1 MTTLDRSVPAALGS
15 EQTGAAGHDRV
26 RVITAEDGAPGV
38 RRGLSELWRYR
49 ELVLSMALREL
60 RVRYRQ
66 STLGPIWALLQPL
79 ALMVLFSLFL
89 GRFAKLPSHGIP
101 YPIFYYAALVP
112 WSFAAAALSV
122 TASSLIVNAALINKV
137 YFPREIFPLVGMLV
151 AAADLGFASVGLVGM
166 MLYFQTPLT
175 ANLFYLPLLFAGQF
189 LFCLACGL
197 LLSGVSVYLRDI
209 RHALPFLTQV
219 WMYSSP
225 VLYSLESVPARF
237 VLPYMVMNPLAIY
250 MDGYRRV
257 LLQGQAPQLPYLA
270 LALALSAGAFIVS
283 YRLFKTLERRCADT
297 L

>member
-1 MTTLDRSVPAALGS
+1 MTTLDRPVAAALAP
-15 EQTGAAGHDRV
+15 EPAGAAGRDRV
-26 RVITAEDGAPGV
+26 RIVTAEDGAPGL

-49 ELVLSMALREL
+49 ELVASMALREL

-79 ALMVLFSLFL
+79 MLMVLFSLFL
-89 GRFAKLPSHGIP
+89 GRFARLPSHGIP

-112 WSFAAAALSV
+112 WGFAAAALTV
-122 TASSLIVNAALINKV
+122 AASSLIVNAALVNKV
-137 YFPREIFPLVGMLV
+137 YFPREIFPLVGVIV

-166 MLYFQTPLT
+166 ILYFHTPLT
-175 ANLFYLPLLFAGQF
+175 PYLFYLPVLFAGQF

-197 LLSGVSVYLRDI
+197 FLAGVSVYLRDV

-219 WMYSSP
+219 WMYASP
-225 VLYSLESVPARF
+225 VLYSMESVPARF
-237 VLPYMVMNPLAIY
+237 VLPYMILNPLAVY

-257 LLQGQAPQLPYLA
+257 LLQGQAPNLPYLA
-270 LALALSAGAFIVS
+270 LALALSAGLFVIS

>member
-1 MTTLDRSVPAALGS
+1 MTTLDRPVAAALAP
-15 EQTGAAGHDRV
+15 EPVGAAGRDRV
-26 RVITAEDGAPGV
+26 RIITAEDGAPGL

-49 ELVLSMALREL
+49 ELVASMALREL

-79 ALMVLFSLFL
+79 MLMVLFSLFL
-89 GRFAKLPSHGIP
+89 GRFARLPSHGIP

-112 WSFAAAALSV
+112 WGFAAAALTV
-122 TASSLIVNAALINKV
+122 AASSLIVNAALVNKV
-137 YFPREIFPLVGMLV
+137 YFPREIFPLVGVIV

-166 MLYFQTPLT
+166 MLYFHTPLT
-175 ANLFYLPLLFAGQF
+175 PHLFYLPVLFAGQF

-197 LLSGVSVYLRDI
+197 FLAGVSVYLRDV

-219 WMYSSP
+219 WMYASP
-225 VLYSLESVPARF
+225 VLYSMESVPARF
-237 VLPYMVMNPLAIY
+237 VLPYMILNPLAVY
-250 MDGYRRV
+250 MDGYRQV
-257 LLQGQAPQLPYLA
+257 LLQGQAPNLPYLV
-270 LALALSAGAFIVS
+270 LALALSAGLFVIS